1 MITSLKTDYEKR
13 LLNEIRSL
21 PESELPKIL
30 KLIHFLKEEIL
41 ETDEPKEEDIRLFRE
56 SFGSWE
62 ENKTSEEII
71 QEIYKSRE
79 STTRVIRL

>member
-1 MITSLKTDYEKR
+1 MITISRTDYEKR
-13 LLNEIRSL
+13 LLNEIRNL

-41 ETDEPKEEDIRLFRE
+41 ETEEPKEEDLRLFWE

-62 ENKTSEEII
+62 DEKSPGEII
-71 QEIYKSRE
+71 QEIYKSRK
-79 STTRVIRL
+79 STIRDIQL